1 MERPCDISCRVME
14 FKRFQLFI
22 NGQHHFTRGL
32 DLACNP
38 YNGNV
43 LGEVVLVA
51 DTLLKSD
58 LEDEEETVKL
68 FKEEALHS

>member
-1 MERPCDISCRVME
+1 ME